1 MVAWMQPG
9 TGCEGPKAP
18 GEALPTSGVGVDLT
32 PHTRGR
38 LGRGQG
44 AFLLSKETAII

>member
-9 TGCEGPKAP
+9 TSCEGPKAP

-32 PHTRGR
+32 PHGC
-38 LGRGQG
+38 LERGQG